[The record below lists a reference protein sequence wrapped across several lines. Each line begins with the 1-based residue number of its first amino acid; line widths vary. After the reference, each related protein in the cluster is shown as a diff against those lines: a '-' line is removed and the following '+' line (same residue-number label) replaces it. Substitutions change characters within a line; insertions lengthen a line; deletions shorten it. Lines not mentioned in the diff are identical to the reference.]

1 AFEKKSTLLVSNHIS
16 ALDPLTIYVH
26 CKSHMH
32 FLYKAELRDHKTLCK
47 IVDWLEFVPVNRGE
61 VDMTATKQTLRY
73 LKENEI
79 VAIFPEGTRN
89 AELDCLNEFKTGAA
103 LFAIKTQTP
112 IIPVY
117 LWDRTKMWRKN
128 YMIVGEEF
136 TLEEFYDQPLSK
148 ELLTAATDKIVQNMD
163 ALRLELNEI
172 LATKGVKRRKLSKK
186 EQRKLQEYKM
196 QLEKEGNDEILP
208 S

>member
-1 AFEKKSTLLVSNHIS
+1 
-16 ALDPLTIYVH
+16 
-26 CKSHMH
+26 
-32 FLYKAELRDHKTLCK
+32 
-47 IVDWLEFVPVNRGE
+47 
-61 VDMTATKQTLRY
+61 
-73 LKENEI
+73 
-79 VAIFPEGTRN
+79 
-89 AELDCLNEFKTGAA
+89 
-103 LFAIKTQTP
+103 LFAIKMQTP